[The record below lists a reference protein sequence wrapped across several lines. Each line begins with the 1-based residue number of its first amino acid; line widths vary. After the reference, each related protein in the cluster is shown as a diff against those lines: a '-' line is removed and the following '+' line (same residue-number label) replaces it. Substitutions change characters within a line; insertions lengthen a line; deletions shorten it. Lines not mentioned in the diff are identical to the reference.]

1 MLRRGLAVAAMF
13 AAACQGVTP
22 ATTTDP
28 APPPSPTVTSPR
40 TPDLDDLADR
50 ISPHRAALRRA
61 GVDRYRFRSRVSISG
76 SERMQATYEAAA
88 TVDPAMLR
96 LVSRGMVGTFEA
108 VLGDDDAWY
117 RYPGSRWTR
126 VDPAHPWRWNP
137 GGPIYSY
144 ALAGVIAEMT
154 LDAGARPV
162 GRQSLQ
168 DRPTTQVVKDFDDG
182 TRIEVWVSDE
192 GVVMKLVVTEPVPTG
207 GLTVLEWEIFDI
219 NGDFTVEAPLP

>member
-1 MLRRGLAVAAMF
+1 MLRRGLAVAAML

-22 ATTTDP
+22 AIPDSPTTAPSPTTSAP
-28 APPPSPTVTSPR
+28 APP
-40 TPDLDDLADR
+40 DLSDLAER
-50 ISPHRAALRRA
+50 ISPHRTALRRA
-61 GVDRYRFRSRVSISG
+61 GVERYRFRSRVSILG
-76 SERMQATYEAAA
+76 SERMDATYEAAA

-96 LVSRGMVGTFEA
+96 LTSRGMVGTFEV
-108 VLGDDDAWY
+108 VLGDEVAWY

-126 VDPAHPWRWNP
+126 IDPAHPWRWNP

-154 LDAGARPV
+154 LDAGARPA

-168 DRPTTQVVKDFDDG
+168 DRPTTRAVKEFDDG
-182 TRIEVWVSDE
+182 TRIEVWVGDE
-192 GVVMKLVVTEPVPTG
+192 GVVMKVVVTEPVPTG